1 MIFHRLIYYGWGR
14 STDFHHSGSVCHFY
28 PFLLCVCVGVV
39 LRYLLPC
46 NHVMLSQ
53 RRSIRETD
61 MYGKSADK
69 FLSLIPECC
78 RLNPMHSIEQE
89 EDGVFWGRGE

>member
-1 MIFHRLIYYGWGR
+1 
-14 STDFHHSGSVCHFY
+14 
-28 PFLLCVCVGVV
+28 
-39 LRYLLPC
+39 
-46 NHVMLSQ
+46 
-53 RRSIRETD
+53 

-89 EDGVFWGRGE
+89 EDGVFWGRGELKIKTPVSCFSLGGWRHESSPPNSHGNCVLSIV